1 MDGGS
6 TVVIQSFDFYILIH
20 NVNYQGINQTKSNI
34 MNNFYLGLRC
44 GIHTQLAKRVR
55 ADTAS
60 LEAGIEPYISGVT

>member
-1 MDGGS
+1 MDDGS
-6 TVVIQSFDFYILIH
+6 TVVIQSFDFYIIH

-34 MNNFYLGLRC
+34 MHNFYLGLRYR
-44 GIHTQLAKRVR
+44 IHTQLAKRVR